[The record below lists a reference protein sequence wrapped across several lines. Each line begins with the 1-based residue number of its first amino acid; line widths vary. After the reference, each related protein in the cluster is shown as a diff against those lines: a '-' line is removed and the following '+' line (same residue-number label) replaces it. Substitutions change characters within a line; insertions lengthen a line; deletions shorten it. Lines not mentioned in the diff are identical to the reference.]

1 MNRAKQYLRRRGI
14 LWLMLA
20 GGLYCTA
27 LSLWHLGRTA
37 MYVHEAL
44 TLPGTVID
52 VRQSHFD
59 TQLQPLRYGNL
70 SWAGD
75 VSYQPIV
82 AFDMPGGIRIRQ
94 RNMPDLD
101 NEDYQLG
108 QAVEVITLPHDPN
121 QSHIHKWKFL
131 WGGDCLLL
139 SAGLL
144 LGLPAWL
151 ILRYCPYTP
160 KARPQTA
167 RPAAMAASA
176 PATQPAKAAPT
187 TVPQDNREEPFQL
200 SATLPEPPKR
210 RSPRQKKATG
220 TAPTNNTGTNK
231 KRSRK
236 KTTATNNETAPTTPR
251 DSRKPHQKKTG
262 TTA

>member
-14 LWLMLA
+14 FWLMLA
-20 GGLYCTA
+20 GGLYCAALALWNLGQTA
-27 LSLWHLGRTA
+27 IFAHKA
-37 MYVHEAL
+37 I
-44 TLPGTVID
+44 TLPGTVVD

-82 AFDMPGGIRIRQ
+82 AFDMPGGIRIRR

-108 QAVEVITLPHDPN
+108 QPVEVITLPHDPN

-139 SAGLL
+139 SVGLL

-167 RPAAMAASA
+167 RAAAKPASKQASA
-176 PATQPAKAAPT
+176 PAAQPAKTTPT
-187 TVPQDNREEPFQL
+187 TAPQGNREEPFQL
-200 SATLPEPPKR
+200 SSTPPEHPKR
-210 RSPRQKKATG
+210 RSSRQKKATG
-220 TAPTNNTGTNK
+220 TSQ

-236 KTTATNNETAPTTPR
+236 KTTATSNETAPTNPR
-251 DSRKPHQKKTG
+251 APRKPRQKKTE
-262 TTA
+262 TTT

>member
-37 MYVHEAL
+37 MYAHEAL

-139 SAGLL
+139 GAGLL

-160 KARPQTA
+160 KARPHTA
-167 RPAAMAASA
+167 RPAAA
-176 PATQPAKAAPT
+176 PAARPARASTAAAPAAA
-187 TVPQDNREEPFQL
+187 QDSAEEPFRL
-200 SATLPEPPKR
+200 SSAPPEPRKR
-210 RSPRQKKATG
+210 RTTG
-220 TAPTNNTGTNK
+220 Q
-231 KRSRK
+231 K
-236 KTTATNNETAPTTPR
+236 KTTGAAPASSTGTSKKRTRKKAAASGETAPTKARSPR
-251 DSRKPHQKKTG
+251 KTRQKKTG
-262 TTA
+262 AAT